1 MVSSPVR
8 SLLDMLG
15 GGAGLGIRYAL
26 CDLLLETY
34 HVSRITY
41 HISRITYHIS
51 RNRVISKYES
61 RGIRNWLVG
70 CGEVGHL

>member
-34 HVSRITY
+34 HVSHITYNVSHITY
-41 HISRITYHIS
+41 HISRITY

-61 RGIRNWLVG
+61 RGIRNW
-70 CGEVGHL
+70 